1 MRLLEAW
8 MIIDVE
14 HDDINLSKSIARL
27 EGHEVV
33 ERLRQN
39 DLHFIRRSEFLE
51 SCSDMELWR

>member
-1 MRLLEAW
+1 

-14 HDDINLSKSIARL
+14 HDNINLSKSIARL
-27 EGHEVV
+27 EGHKVV

-51 SCSDMELWR
+51 SCGDMELWR